1 MLCVVYVEL
10 IRGVPLISLL
20 FMASVMFP
28 LFMPVGVNSDKLL
41 RAQVA
46 FILFAGAYLAE
57 VVRGGLQALP
67 RGQSEAADALGLLVL
82 EEDAA
87 DHPAAGAA
95 SGDPAAGQHVHRLLQ
110 GHLAGADHRHLRPAD
125 DPGKV
130 AMTDPPWQGFVDRD
144 LSRAGADLLRVLLRH
159 VALQPRAGA
168 RIRARAP
175 ALTDRDDR

>member
-1 MLCVVYVEL
+1 MPAVKLLCVVYVEL

-28 LFMPVGVNSDKLL
+28 LFMPVGLNPDKLL

-67 RGQSEAADALGLLVL
+67 KGQYEAADALGPQLL
-82 EEDAA
+82 EEDRA

-95 SGDPAAGQHVHRLLQ
+95 PGDPAAGQHLHRLLQ
-110 GHLAGADHRHLRPAD
+110 GHLA
-125 DPGKV
+125 
-130 AMTDPPWQGFVDRD
+130 WC
-144 LSRAGADLLRVLLRH
+144 
-159 VALQPRAGA
+159 
-168 RIRARAP
+168 
-175 ALTDRDDR
+175 